1 MSHSLLQRPCPSV
14 FQLAGKGSNSS
25 VSIQS
30 IGRSVRAS
38 RRRSLRAW
46 RTSFMPPKLLEIV
59 QALPSS
65 GIQND
70 EALDEGCLVISSF
83 PFLDLNVSP
92 DARGHAE

>member
-1 MSHSLLQRPCPSV
+1 
-14 FQLAGKGSNSS
+14 
-25 VSIQS
+25 
-30 IGRSVRAS
+30 
-38 RRRSLRAW
+38 
-46 RTSFMPPKLLEIV
+46 MPPKLLEIV

-83 PFLDLNVSP
+83 PFLDLNVPP